1 MRKLLIF
8 HYILLPWP
16 LFSHPEHTTFVSSP
30 LVSSPLAQLNPLA
43 ESNLPSTRRIKDN
56 SFQKSLFPSS
66 RALRPFTSISALN
79 KPTKIIQPKYDFR
92 TVVLDLTQAELGR
105 QEECSWPDHNDLVPK
120 PSMFSLTW
128 LIRLL
133 DDTFVGHHH
142 RAHNFRNSFF
152 IYLPDTY
159 FSLLFIPFGLWHLTA
174 SPHSVQLHLFLPP
187 RLRPITYTVSWST
200 LATVKLLVH
209 LRASMGL
216 RLQMSPSS
224 YYPMPAKIMMIFESI
239 FW

>member
-1 MRKLLIF
+1 MRKLVIF

-142 RAHNFRNSFF
+142 RAHNFRIFF
-152 IYLPDTY
+152 YYLPTRHILFTIIYSFRFMTSDC
-159 FSLLFIPFGLWHLTA
+159 FSTFCTT
-174 SPHSVQLHLFLPP
+174 S
-187 RLRPITYTVSWST
+187 
-200 LATVKLLVH
+200 LV
-209 LRASMGL
+209 
-216 RLQMSPSS
+216 PSS
-224 YYPMPAKIMMIFESI
+224 SSASYHIHGFMKQTGNSQAFGSFTSI
-239 FW
+239 YGFATANVS